1 MSVGI
6 ALEELLAWN
15 DEAACYWK
23 AHLEANPHLLALACD
38 IGPATNV
45 QEFVRHI
52 WAAELRWGQRLAGLP
67 VITKEDVPD
76 GPLDA
81 LFALHTQAMAI
92 YRDLLAAPDEAWN
105 KTYVLEFDWIP
116 VEARNVSR
124 RKIAGHVLFH
134 SQRHW
139 AQLTTLVRQAGFP
152 SDFKGDLLFRWG
164 CARARGWSMGLR
176 KMGLGKIR
184 LGWSLLAA

>member
-15 DEAACYWK
+15 DEAARYWK
-23 AHLEANPHLLALACD
+23 AQLEANPNLLALPCD
-38 IGPATNV
+38 IGPAKNV

-52 WAAELRWGQRLAGLP
+52 WTAELRWTQRLAGLP
-67 VITKEDVPD
+67 VITKEELPE

-81 LFALHTQAMAI
+81 LFALHTRAMTV
-92 YRDLLAAPDEAWN
+92 YRNLLAAAEEDWTKP
-105 KTYVLEFDWIP
+105 YVLEFDWVP
-116 VEARNVSR
+116 VEARSVSR
-124 RKIAGHVLFH
+124 RKIAAHALFH

-152 SDFKGDLLFRWG
+152 SGFRGDLLF
-164 CARARGWSMGLR
+164 SMGL
-176 KMGLGKIR
+176 K
-184 LGWSLLAA
+184 